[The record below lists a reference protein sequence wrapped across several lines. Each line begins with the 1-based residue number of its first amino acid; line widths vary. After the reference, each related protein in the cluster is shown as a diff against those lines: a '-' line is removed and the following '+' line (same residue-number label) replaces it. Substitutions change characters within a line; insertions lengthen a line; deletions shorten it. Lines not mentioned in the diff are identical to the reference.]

1 MELKEGMIIE
11 CRNGNRYLLRNVRG
25 DLILSANQGWAECVY
40 DNNFIDIAEDAKAF
54 NGDYDIMKIYESK
67 AYVLEDLFDNNYLDC
82 IWERKEPKKMT
93 LAQISKALGYEVE
106 VIDKMSDYKFKVGD
120 TVKILKMEEWSNKSM
135 VDDIGRIGIIV
146 DCSNEEGVNGYLV
159 DLGDKY
165 ICGFWYMENSLE
177 LVESKDDY
185 NEELISK
192 DDVLSI
198 LYETKESGVINYGT
212 ICDIIRRVRELSCK

>member
-11 CRNGNRYLLRNVRG
+11 CRNGHRYLLRKVDDNLIG
-25 DLILSANQGWAECVY
+25 SNNTKYIYIDYDKDLNENKYCQ
-40 DNNFIDIAEDAKAF
+40 EDF
-54 NGDYDIMKIYESK
+54 DIMKIYESN
-67 AYVLEDLFDNNYLDC
+67 ACVLGNLFNNDYLEC
-82 IWERKEPKKMT
+82 IWERKESKKMT
-93 LAQISKALGYEVE
+93 LAQISEALGYEVE

-120 TVKILKMEEWSNKSM
+120 TVKILKMDEWSNKSM

-165 ICGFWYMENSLE
+165 INGFWYMENSLE

-212 ICDIIRRVRELSCK
+212 ICDLIRRVRELPCK

>member
-11 CRNGNRYLLRNVRG
+11 CRNGHRYLLRKVDDNLIG
-25 DLILSANQGWAECVY
+25 SNNTGYIGIDYDKDLNENKYCQ
-40 DNNFIDIAEDAKAF
+40 EDF
-54 NGDYDIMKIYESK
+54 DIMKIYESK
-67 AYVLEDLFDNNYLDC
+67 AYVLEDLFDDNYLEC

-93 LAQISKALGYEVE
+93 LAQISEALGYEVE

-120 TVKILKMEEWSNKSM
+120 TVKILKMDEWSNKSM

-165 ICGFWYMENSLE
+165 INGFWYMENSLE

-212 ICDIIRRVRELSCK
+212 ICDLIRRVRELPCK

>member
-11 CRNGNRYLLRNVRG
+11 CRNGRRYLLRKVDDNLIG
-25 DLILSANQGWAECVY
+25 SNNTGYIGIDYDKDLNENKYCQ
-40 DNNFIDIAEDAKAF
+40 EDF
-54 NGDYDIMKIYESK
+54 DIMKIYESK
-67 AYVLEDLFDNNYLDC
+67 AYVLEDLFDDNYLEC

-93 LAQISKALGYEVE
+93 LAQISEALGYEVE

-120 TVKILKMEEWSNKSM
+120 TVKILKMDEWSNNSM

-165 ICGFWYMENSLE
+165 INGFWYMENSLE

-192 DDVLSI
+192 DDVVSI
-198 LYETKESGVINYGT
+198 LYEAKESGVINYGT
-212 ICDIIRRVRELSCK
+212 ICDLIRRVRELPCK

>member
-1 MELKEGMIIE
+1 
-11 CRNGNRYLLRNVRG
+11 
-25 DLILSANQGWAECVY
+25 
-40 DNNFIDIAEDAKAF
+40 
-54 NGDYDIMKIYESK
+54 
-67 AYVLEDLFDNNYLDC
+67 
-82 IWERKEPKKMT
+82 
-93 LAQISKALGYEVE
+93 
-106 VIDKMSDYKFKVGD
+106 MSDYKFEIGD
-120 TVKILKMEEWSNKSM
+120 KVKILKMDEWSNENM

-165 ICGFWYMENSLE
+165 IRGFLYMENSLE
-177 LVESKDDY
+177 LVESKDNY

-212 ICDIIRRVRELSCK
+212 ICDLIRRVRELPCK

>member
-11 CRNGNRYLLRNVRG
+11 CRNGDRYLLRKFDD
-25 DLILSANQGWAECVY
+25 DLIGSNNTKYIYIDY
-40 DNNFIDIAEDAKAF
+40 DEDLNENKYCQEDF
-54 NGDYDIMKIYESK
+54 DIMKIYESN
-67 AYVLEDLFDNNYLDC
+67 ACVLRNLFNNDYLDC

-93 LAQISKALGYEVE
+93 LEQISKALGYEVE

-120 TVKILKMEEWSNKSM
+120 TVKILKMDEWSNKSM

-146 DCSNEEGVNGYLV
+146 DRDDVKGVNGYLV

-212 ICDIIRRVRELSCK
+212 ICDLIRRVRELPCK

>member
-11 CRNGNRYLLRNVRG
+11 CRNGDRYLLRTACSELVASSN
-25 DLILSANQGWAECVY
+25 DKYISLNY
-40 DNNFIDIAEDAKAF
+40 DEELNENKYF
-54 NGDYDIMKIYESK
+54 NKDFDIMKIYESN
-67 AYVLEDLFDNNYLDC
+67 ACVLGNLFNNDYLEC

-93 LAQISKALGYEVE
+93 LAQISEALGYEVE

-120 TVKILKMEEWSNKSM
+120 TVKILKMDEWSNKSM

-146 DCSNEEGVNGYLV
+146 DRSNEEGVNGYLV

-165 ICGFWYMENSLE
+165 INGFWYMENSLE
-177 LVESKDDY
+177 LVESKD
-185 NEELISK
+185 ELISK

-212 ICDIIRRVRELSCK
+212 ICDLIRRVRELPCK